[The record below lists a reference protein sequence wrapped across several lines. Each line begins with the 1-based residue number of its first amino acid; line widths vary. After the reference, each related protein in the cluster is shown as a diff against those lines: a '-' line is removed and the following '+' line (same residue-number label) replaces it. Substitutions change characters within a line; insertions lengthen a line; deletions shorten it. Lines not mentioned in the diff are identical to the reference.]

1 MNKFLRIALTAALVF
16 CLGCA
21 GYEYKPVP
29 FKAADAYPNHV
40 VVAGAVVA
48 ARAWSNSAEA
58 EKAFGFNIRA
68 AGLTPV
74 QVVVDNKSAQP
85 LMLEPNQT
93 LLRDAQDNLWN
104 VLPAQVAYERIDKHV
119 RVERLGGEA
128 ARQGGLA
135 AVAGAVLGAAFG
147 IVTDQDVAEAAA
159 KGAAAGAAVGAVK
172 GGMEGYN
179 DPRSRSRISNDLKN
193 KSLKDKPFPSH
204 EITHGFL
211 FFPGEVKEPSL
222 LRLKIHEVETGKDHI
237 LELSFKTESGD

>member
-1 MNKFLRIALTAALVF
+1 MNKFLRVGLTAVLVMG
-16 CLGCA
+16 LGCA

-48 ARAWSNSAEA
+48 ARAWSDKAEA
-58 EKAFGFNIRA
+58 EKAFGFNIRG

-85 LMLEPNQT
+85 LTLDPNQT
-93 LLRDAQDNLWN
+93 LLRDVQDNLWN
-104 VLPAQVAYERIDKHV
+104 VLPAQVAYERIDKNV
-119 RVERLGGEA
+119 RVERMGGEA
-128 ARQGGLA
+128 VRQGGLA
-135 AVAGAVLGAAFG
+135 AVAGAVIGAAFG
-147 IVTDQDVAEAAA
+147 IVTDQDIAEAAL

-172 GGMEGYN
+172 GGVEGYG

-193 KSLKDKPFPSH
+193 KSLKDKPFPPH

-211 FFPGEVKEPSL
+211 FFPGEVKEPTL
-222 LRLKIHEVETGKDHI
+222 LRLKVREVETGQDHI
-237 LELSFKTESGD
+237 IELPLKRESGD